1 MREIIKQERLI
12 ELAFEG
18 QRFWDLRRWKDAHK
32 HLNEPIKGWNIGE
45 KGLDFY
51 KVTTVYP
58 QPGDPVAPYDF
69 KDYLWPIKVNEIIKN
84 PNLVQNPG
92 W

>member
-18 QRFWDLRRWKDAHK
+18 QRFWDLRRWKDAEK
-32 HLNEPIKGWNIGE
+32 NMNQPIQGWNIAGP
-45 KGLDFY
+45 GLSFY
-51 KVTTVYP
+51 NVTTVFTP
-58 QPGDPVAPYDF
+58 SFNF
-69 KDYLWPIKVNEIIKN
+69 KDYLWPIREDEIIKN